1 LEKDP
6 EPISTLAPMTPPALD
21 RTVRKCLAKDPE
33 DRWQTARDLVL
44 ELKWIEEAG
53 SQAGVPAVISTGRRI
68 AERAWMAGVAAILL
82 GTTALGV
89 LYYRSVS
96 KETQVVKA
104 VIPPP
109 EKGSFRFVG
118 GGNVGPM
125 AISPDGRMVAFSGQG
140 SDGITSLYVRALDST
155 TPRSLAVGG
164 AMPFWSPDSRSI
176 GFYADGKLK
185 RIEATGGPALTLCE
199 VGVVARGGTW
209 NREGVIVFA
218 PNPNGPLHKVRDNGG
233 QSTPVTKVDIANG
246 ETSHRWPQF
255 LPDGKHFLYF

>member
-1 LEKDP
+1 
-6 EPISTLAPMTPPALD
+6 
-21 RTVRKCLAKDPE
+21 
-33 DRWQTARDLVL
+33 
-44 ELKWIEEAG
+44 
-53 SQAGVPAVISTGRRI
+53 
-68 AERAWMAGVAAILL
+68 
-82 GTTALGV
+82 
-89 LYYRSVS
+89 
-96 KETQVVKA
+96 
-104 VIPPP
+104 
-109 EKGSFRFVG
+109 
-118 GGNVGPM
+118 M

-255 LPDGKHFLYF
+255 LPDGKHFLYFVRLGALGTSNENNGIRIGSLDGSPPKFLLRTQANAVYASGYVLFVRETTLMAQPFDPDKLALVGVAAPLVDQIQAEPGTSVGVFAASETGVLAYQKGGEIVGSNLFWRDRAGKQTGQLGDSA